1 MIRKIIERDEGFYC
15 VVDGE
20 EFGAWRSRA
29 EALAGYEV
37 EKRRAERRKAERKSD
52 TNKAAPAA

>member
-1 MIRKIIERDEGFYC
+1 MARKIIERDGWFYC
-15 VVDGE
+15 VVDGR

-37 EKRRAERRKAERKSD
+37 ERQRAERRKSQ
-52 TNKAAPAA
+52 T